1 MVRSKRIIYTDIVF
15 LICMYIKPEDMRQ
28 KINLILKR
36 YELMVNTNSMQ
47 WRSGL
52 IILVILIFSNINVDT
67 LRCYECTS
75 LQDDG
80 CGDPFNR
87 LAMNENNK
95 KNISDNGA
103 CMVRHQSIFYLLFLF
118 SSFFLLENEI

>member
-1 MVRSKRIIYTDIVF
+1 
-15 LICMYIKPEDMRQ
+15 
-28 KINLILKR
+28 
-36 YELMVNTNSMQ
+36 MVNTNSMQ
-47 WRSGL
+47 WRSTL
-52 IILVILIFSNINVDT
+52 VILVILVCLNINVDT

-103 CMVRHQSIFYLLFLF
+103 CMVRYQSIFIFHVSFLA
-118 SSFFLLENEI
+118 FLLENEI